1 MVSNH
6 RHEKRMMEEEQK
18 TEESAPI
25 SMKEQ
30 FRLWRKRSDCCH
42 FPVCTSILDYHSISH
57 STIFT
62 FKFKRSS
69 VFLMSVGV
77 F

>member
-1 MVSNH
+1 
-6 RHEKRMMEEEQK
+6 MMEEEQK

-42 FPVCTSILDYHSISH
+42 FPVCTSILDYHRLSH
-57 STIFT
+57 STIIHLNLNT
-62 FKFKRSS
+62 F
-69 VFLMSVGV
+69 
-77 F
+77 